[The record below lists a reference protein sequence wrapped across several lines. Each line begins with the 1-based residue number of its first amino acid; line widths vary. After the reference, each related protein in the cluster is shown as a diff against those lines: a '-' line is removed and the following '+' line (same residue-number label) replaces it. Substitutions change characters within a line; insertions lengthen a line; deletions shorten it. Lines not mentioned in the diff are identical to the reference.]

1 MKQLPLIFFINA
13 ASAIFHTNDCHTV
26 FLSQRYHHF
35 RPLIAKL
42 DSITNQVTDYRFNH
56 INISTNSYICNR
68 YILHNLNI
76 LQAGY
81 HCKDLTYPLY
91 NFYHI
96 DILINHLQFANL
108 AFRPFQQIIK

>member
-42 DSITNQVTDYRFNH
+42 DSITNQVTDYRLT
-56 INISTNSYICNR
+56 ISISARTATSATGISC
-68 YILHNLNI
+68 
-76 LQAGY
+76 
-81 HCKDLTYPLY
+81 T
-91 NFYHI
+91 
-96 DILINHLQFANL
+96 ILIFFKPATIVKISLTPSTTSTIL
-108 AFRPFQQIIK
+108 IS